1 MKQTLR
7 LYVSLSLLAPHQV
20 ATLVLH
26 MSFPFHCLIFTS
38 QIETGFSGCARCAEG
53 AYIQCQPQLWLSPS
67 NTCRLSMKETL
78 RFYFSL
84 LLAPCRF
91 PSIVFVHIPHWNR
104 LFRVCS
110 MCRRWIQRQL
120 QRRWLSRVPRSPSHA
135 CRPPMKQ
142 TLRF

>member
-67 NTCRLSMKETL
+67 NACRLSMKQTL

-91 PSIVFVHIPHWNR
+91 PSIVS
-104 LFRVCS
+104 CS
-110 MCRRWIQRQL
+110 HPAL
-120 QRRWLSRVPRSPSHA
+120 
-135 CRPPMKQ
+135 KQ
-142 TLRF
+142 TFQAPAATTVVEPCPKITEPSVQAANETNT